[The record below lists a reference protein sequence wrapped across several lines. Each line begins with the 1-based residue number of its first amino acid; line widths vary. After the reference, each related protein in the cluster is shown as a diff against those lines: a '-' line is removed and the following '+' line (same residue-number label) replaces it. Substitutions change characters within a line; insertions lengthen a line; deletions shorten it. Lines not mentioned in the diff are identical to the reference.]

1 MAVKTITITEE
12 AYEALRRMKME
23 SESFSRGILRVSQEK
38 KINPVVKYFG
48 VLKDSKKE
56 MAELRRKIKERR
68 AEIDK
73 EAEERSRKIR
83 ERLYGRS

>member
-1 MAVKTITITEE
+1 MVVKTITVTEE
-12 AYEALRRMKME
+12 AYEALKRLKME
-23 SESFSRGILRVSQEK
+23 NESFSQGILRVSQEK

-56 MAELRRKIKERR
+56 MVELRRKIKERR

-73 EAEERSRKIR
+73 EAEERAHKIR